1 MQRILVP
8 TKLYRVLAAVLTMA
22 VVLGLADIG
31 VAQTPETG
39 RPNWSA
45 YASNKNDTINLSNL
59 NVVVNIP
66 AMAKSGLFPISAS
79 LVENSS
85 VYLNTVYLEPAV
97 GLNVVNAYFP
107 IAVNNLFTDGVGPGV
122 VYSVSTA
129 NVSCPSSGTTTKY
142 SNWIVL
148 IPDGTRHPLPTS
160 DYADSAGCLTGS
172 GFTNAISIDGSGFIA
187 SVSAT
192 GTPTALHTSVGTSV
206 GSTSIT
212 DSNGNSINYVASS
225 YTYKD
230 TMGEPEF
237 VMNSQVASKITWPTL
252 SNGTASVSETNTSYP
267 LRSNFGCSGLT
278 DYNISAAPLT
288 TSILFEDNS
297 TIAVVYEPT
306 PSYSS
311 DVTGRIS
318 ELTLRTGGTIK
329 YNYNPTSGS
338 NEGLNC
344 TYAVPTALTRTTSG
358 AGSGETS
365 YSIAWQSS
373 GGSCSASAEC
383 SQTTVL
389 DPGLNKTVY
398 YFSAGWGAAAP
409 AIVALTQVQRYQN
422 TGTLTSPAYTLLT
435 TDIYC
440 YQSTFS
446 YLSSPQTTCSQA
458 SVGLPV
464 TYVSV
469 YHQEGASKYSMR
481 EIEYDSYGNTLL
493 VNNYDFGSS
502 TVGMSESITYGT
514 WSGSCGSIG
523 TYIQDKPCQIVT
535 SLGGTTSSTSRFT
548 YDTKGNLTKTSVL
561 TGGTTFI
568 GQTSP
573 NTYNSNGTIATRYD
587 LANNVTTYT
596 YASGGYSDCGSLACT
611 SLTSYPFPTKI
622 TYANGLYS
630 SATWDG
636 LGGVKL
642 TDVDVN
648 SRTTTYGY
656 DTGPCGSELADPV
669 WRLGSETDPN
679 MNDLCLSADKDF
691 YPYEMTL
698 YFGSSVYDKTVSRDG
713 YGRVI
718 DTQTAQSNAFA
729 NFDTVSTTYSWPSST
744 NAGYYTVFR
753 SVPCSATSVGAFCG
767 SSYGLTTLYDVLGRA
782 VSATESGTNGVT
794 YYIYNVPTSTST
806 VAIDTSVSRQPAPSW
821 DGEHVKSVEVEHN
834 GLGQLTRG
842 CAINQSGGGNACG
855 MAFGA
860 SVSGILT
867 TYAYSEAAAGSYK
880 VVATRGS
887 QTKTVYTDGLGRK
900 TETITPDAGTRNYY
914 YDSVSTPGCPS
925 GYTGAIGLLE
935 AVKDANGNKLCYKYD
950 SLNRVIGV
958 NANGTTCRNFY
969 YDATYGTVPSGVTT
983 PTNTNGRIAEA
994 TTTNCSSTLYTD
1006 EWMSYDSDGNMT
1018 DMWETTPNAGRY
1030 YHSQGTFA
1038 GNGIVTSVKLAT
1050 PSLNTMTYGLDGE
1063 GRWSSMTDSSSSTT
1077 IVSGTTYTAAG
1088 LPSTISIGSGTDYDS
1103 YTYDPNTNRM
1113 TGWVFQV
1120 GTGSS
1125 NQETGTLT
1133 WNPSGSLKELQITD
1147 GFNSGGS
1154 QTCYFGNATG
1164 PVQGY
1169 DDYGRL
1175 TDVDCGTSG
1184 WGQTFTYDQNDNLT
1198 KTKIPADSI
1207 GLTFN
1212 PGYNSSSNQ
1221 YASGYGA
1228 TYDSNGNVLYDPTLM
1243 NTYAYNEFNRMS
1255 SINLNGTGC
1264 STSGTCLI
1272 YDAFGRMV
1280 EEDTGSTYIET
1291 WITQVGRVAFMEG
1304 ATQKYSLWPTPG
1316 GGTSQS
1322 GSGYLHKDWLG
1333 SARLGSSISAST
1345 ITFDQAYA
1353 PYGDVYSKYGSPSF
1367 GCCGGSETTFGGNTQ
1382 DVTTG
1387 IFNTPN
1393 RELGASQGR
1402 WFSPD
1407 PAQSGWN
1414 PYAYAPNPNSMIDP
1428 SGLSAKPLCAAAGRV
1443 GLRPAGCNGVDPGD
1457 PDGPGDAGDGSDGG
1471 QGPDDG
1477 GDGLAG
1483 GTVGADGGLD
1493 PSYYASSASSS
1504 NGGLVFYSSVWAPY
1518 ITYFLPSGDPSDTC
1532 YSCGDGPVGGQPA
1545 NNQDPSK
1552 TLQQQLKNQSDQ
1564 CSKAASAAAAPYF
1577 NSLKWPSANAITG
1590 GVVLGGVAKMATKS
1604 TPWGI
1609 AISFATVFREQIG
1622 ATVNGSLAYAS
1633 SLTGCS
1639 MTNGAPGTG
1648 FF

>member
-1 MQRILVP
+1 
-8 TKLYRVLAAVLTMA
+8 MA
-22 VVLGLADIG
+22 VVLELADIG

-59 NVVVNIP
+59 NVVVDIP
-66 AMAKSGLFPISAS
+66 VMAKSGLFPISAR
-79 LVENSS
+79 LIENSS
-85 VYLNTVYLEPAV
+85 VYLNTVYFEPAV
-97 GLNVVNAYFP
+97 GLNLVNASFP
-107 IAVNNLFTDGVGPGV
+107 IAVNNSFTAGIGPGV
-122 VYSVSTA
+122 LYSVSTA

-142 SNWIVL
+142 SDWVVV
-148 IPDGTRHPLPTS
+148 IPDGTHHPLPTT

-172 GFTNAISIDGSGFIA
+172 GFTNAITSDGSGFIA

-192 GTPTALHTSVGTSV
+192 GTPTALHTSDGTSL

-237 VMNSQVASKITWPTL
+237 VMNSQVATEITWPTL

-278 DYNISAAPLT
+278 DYDISAAPLT
-288 TSILFEDNS
+288 TSMLFTDNS
-297 TIAVVYEPT
+297 TIAVAYEPT
-306 PSYSS
+306 PSYIG

-329 YNYNPTSGS
+329 YNYNPNSGS

-344 TYAVPTALTRTTSG
+344 TYAVPSALTRTTSG
-358 AGSGETS
+358 AGGGTTS
-365 YSIAWQSS
+365 YSIAWQPS

-409 AIVALTQVQRYQN
+409 VTIALTQVQTYQN
-422 TGTLTSPAYTLLT
+422 TGSLTSPRYNLLT

-446 YLSSPQTTCSQA
+446 YITSPQTSCPQA
-458 SVGLPV
+458 SVSMPI
-464 TYVSV
+464 TYMSV

-481 EIEYDSYGNTLL
+481 ESEYDSYGNTLL
-493 VNNYDFGSS
+493 VSNYDFGSS
-502 TVGMSESITYGT
+502 TAGMSESITYGT

-523 TYIQDKPCQIVT
+523 TYIQNKPCQIVN

-561 TGGTTFI
+561 AGGTTFI

-587 LANNVTTYT
+587 LANNVTTYA

-611 SLTSYPFPTKI
+611 SLTSYPFPTTI
-622 TYANGLYS
+622 TYTNGLHS

-648 SRTTTYGY
+648 SQTTTYGY
-656 DTGPCGSELADPV
+656 DTGPCGSGLADPV

-698 YFGSSVYDKTVSRDG
+698 YFGSSVYDKTVSPDG

-718 DTQTAQSNAFA
+718 DTQIAQSNAFA
-729 NFDTVSTTYSWPSST
+729 NFDTVSTTYTWPSST
-744 NAGYYTVFR
+744 NAGYYTVFQ
-753 SVPCSATSVGAFCG
+753 SVPCSATSVGAFCS
-767 SSYGLTTLYDVLGRA
+767 SSYGLTTLYDVLGR
-782 VSATESGTNGVT
+782 VISATESGTNGVT
-794 YYIYNVPTSTST
+794 YYIYNVPTSSST
-806 VAIDTSVSRQPAPSW
+806 VAIDATVSRQPAPSW

-834 GLGQLTRG
+834 GLGQLTRR
-842 CAINQSGGGNACG
+842 CAINQTGSGNACG
-855 MAFGA
+855 MAFNTVA
-860 SVSGILT
+860 GILT
-867 TYAYSEAAAGSYK
+867 TYAYSEPSAGSYK
-880 VVATRGS
+880 IVATRET
-887 QTKTVYTDGLGRK
+887 QTKTNYSDGLGRK
-900 TETITPDAGTRNYY
+900 TQTIMPETGTWNYY
-914 YDSVSTPGCPS
+914 YDSVTTPSCPS
-925 GYTGAIGLLE
+925 GYTGAIGQLE
-935 AVKDANGNKLCYKYD
+935 AVTDPNGNKLCYKYD
-950 SLNRVIGV
+950 SLNRVIGI
-958 NANGTTCRNFY
+958 NADMSTCRHFY
-969 YDATYGTVPSGVTT
+969 YDATYGTVPAGVST

-994 TTTNCSSTLYTD
+994 STDNCSGTLYTD
-1006 EWMSYDSDGNMT
+1006 EWMSYDADGNVL
-1018 DMWETTPNAGRY
+1018 DKWESTPN
-1030 YHSQGTFA
+1030 SGTYFHTTA
-1038 GNGIVTSVKLAT
+1038 TFYGNGAVNTLKIAN
-1050 PSLNTMTYGLDGE
+1050 PSSTTQTWGLDGE
-1063 GRWSSMTDSSSSTT
+1063 GRPTSLSTT
-1077 IVSGTTYTAAG
+1077 GGGGVTAVSAVTYNPASQPTNIA
-1088 LPSTISIGSGTDYDS
+1088 IGPNSDYDS
-1103 YTYDPNTNRM
+1103 YVYDPNTQRM
-1113 TGWVFQV
+1113 TNFAFQV
-1120 GTGSS
+1120 GSYQKSGV
-1125 NQETGTLT
+1125 LT
-1133 WNPSGSLKELQITD
+1133 WNPIGSLKSLAITD
-1147 GFNSGGS
+1147 GFYSAGTTTNTMGL
-1154 QTCYFGNATG
+1154 ATS
-1164 PVQGY
+1164 PGY

-1175 TDVDCGTSG
+1175 LYVDSGVSGG
-1184 WGQTFTYDQNDNLT
+1184 WGQTFSYDDFDNIT
-1198 KTKIPADSI
+1198 KAIPASRTGI
-1207 GLTFN
+1207 TFN
-1212 PGYNSSSNQ
+1212 PGYNTGSGCSPCNNRYS
-1221 YASGYGA
+1221 SGYGG
-1228 TYDSNGNVLYDPTLM
+1228 TYDLNGNLLYDPSTL
-1243 NTYAYNEFNRMS
+1243 NTYAINEFNKMKS
-1255 SINLNGTGC
+1255 VNVSGTNC
-1264 STSGTCLI
+1264 ATSGECMT
-1272 YDAFGRMV
+1272 YDAFGQV
-1280 EEDTGSTYIET
+1280 AEIDSGSTYEEIMNSQAGKVYFSNST
-1291 WITQVGRVAFMEG
+1291 TFKQA
-1304 ATQKYSLWPTPG
+1304 YWPAPG
-1316 GGTSQS
+1316 GGVMLQGS
-1322 GSGYLHKDWLG
+1322 GSYDFIHTDWKGEGLAV
-1333 SARLGSSISAST
+1333 SAIANST
-1345 ITFDQAYA
+1345 VATDRAFA
-1353 PYGDVYSKYGSPSF
+1353 PYGETYNVHGSSPTNQEMF
-1367 GCCGGSETTFGGNTQ
+1367 QGDTQ
-1382 DVTTG
+1382 DIVTG
-1387 IFNTPN
+1387 MFDTPN
-1393 RELGASQGR
+1393 RELQTSAHGR
-1402 WFSPD
+1402 WLSPD

-1414 PYAYAPNPNSMIDP
+1414 SYAYAPNPNSMIDP

-1457 PDGPGDAGDGSDGG
+1457 PGDPGDAGDGSDGG

-1493 PSYYASSASSS
+1493 PSYGGDPSYYASSS

-1532 YSCGDGPVGGQPA
+1532 YSCGDGPVGGQAA